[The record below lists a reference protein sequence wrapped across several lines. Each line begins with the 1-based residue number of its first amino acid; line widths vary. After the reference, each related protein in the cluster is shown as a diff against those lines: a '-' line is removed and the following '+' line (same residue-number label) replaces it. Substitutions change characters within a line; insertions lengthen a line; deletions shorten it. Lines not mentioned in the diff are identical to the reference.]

1 VIVALLRRAAGATLA
16 VALLGAVAVVPARAA
31 DKVSVSQYAVNVA
44 TLPWAV
50 ALERGMFKAHG
61 LDVDGIL
68 SSNGGGTTI
77 RNILASGLPFGEAAV
92 PAVVAA
98 IQGGSNLKIVYGAVN
113 NFGDLGWIV
122 KKDAPFKTI
131 ADLKG
136 HKIAFTEPRS
146 ATEMILRVILQRA
159 KVDAQTVPTGGIS
172 AGVVALD
179 QGAVDAAPVE
189 EPLLLPDPTKY
200 RVLFRVSD
208 FVPEVVWSVGVVDGD
223 YAKAHPDIVR
233 KLIAVRRDAV
243 AYMIAHPIEAQ
254 AIYYKAW
261 STDDARIMQIMPSL
275 IRAKYW
281 SPGTIDGSG
290 LDAMLQGMQLVGAL
304 AKPFDT
310 ATSVDSSF
318 LH

>member
-1 VIVALLRRAAGATLA
+1 MIVTPFRRALAAAGALVFTLA
-16 VALLGAVAVVPARAA
+16 AVPALAS
-31 DKVSVSQYAVNVA
+31 DKVSVTQYAVNVA

-50 ALERGMFKAHG
+50 ALEKGMFKAQG
-61 LDVDGIL
+61 LDIDGVL

-77 RNILASGLPFGEAAV
+77 RNILASSLPFGEAAV

-98 IQGGSNLKIVYGAVN
+98 IQNGSNLKIVYGAVN
-113 NFGDLGWIV
+113 NFGDLAWIV
-122 KKDAPFKTI
+122 KKDAPYKTI

-136 HKIAFTEPRS
+136 HKVAFTEPRS
-146 ATEMILRVILQRA
+146 ATEMILRVIMQRA
-159 KVDAQTVPTGGIS
+159 KLDAQTLPTGGIS

-200 RVLFRVSD
+200 RVIFRVSD
-208 FVPEVVWSVGVVDGD
+208 FVPEVTWSVGVVDGD
-223 YAKAHPDIVR
+223 FAKAHPDTVR
-233 KLIAVRRDAV
+233 KLIAVRRAAV
-243 AYMIAHPIEAQ
+243 AYMIAHPIETQ

-275 IRAKYW
+275 IRGKYW
-281 SPGTIDGSG
+281 SGGDINTAALGT
-290 LDAMLQGMQLVGAL
+290 MLHGMQLVGAL
-304 AKPFDT
+304 DKPLDT
-310 ATSVDSSF
+310 ATVVDTSY

>member
-1 VIVALLRRAAGATLA
+1 MIVARSRRALAAAGALLF
-16 VALLGAVAVVPARAA
+16 LLGAFPALAS
-31 DKVSVSQYAVNVA
+31 DKVSVTQYAVNVA

-61 LDVDGIL
+61 LDIDGVL

-77 RNILASGLPFGEAAV
+77 RNILASSLPFGEAAV

-98 IQGGSNLKIVYGAVN
+98 IQNGSNLKIVYGAVN
-113 NFGDLGWIV
+113 NFGDLAWIV
-122 KKDAPFKTI
+122 KKDAPYKTI

-136 HKIAFTEPRS
+136 KRVAFTEPRS
-146 ATEMILRVILQRA
+146 ATEMILRVIMQRA
-159 KVDAQTVPTGGIS
+159 KLDAQTLPTGGIS

-208 FVPEVVWSVGVVDGD
+208 YVPEVTWSVGVVDGD
-223 YAKAHPDIVR
+223 FAKAHPDTVK
-233 KLIAVRRDAV
+233 KLIAVRREAV
-243 AYMIAHPIEAQ
+243 AYMIAHPIDTQ

-261 STDDARIMQIMPSL
+261 ATDDARIMQIMPSL
-275 IRAKYW
+275 IRTKYW
-281 SPGTIDGSG
+281 SGGDINSAALAT
-290 LDAMLQGMQLVGAL
+290 MLHGMQLVGAL
-304 AKPFDT
+304 DKPLDT
-310 ATSVDSSF
+310 ATAVDPSY

>member
-1 VIVALLRRAAGATLA
+1 MIAALVQRAAAATATVAMLCTLA
-16 VALLGAVAVVPARAA
+16 ALPARAA
-31 DKVSVSQYAVNVA
+31 DKVSVTQYAVNVA

-50 ALERGMFKAHG
+50 ALEKGMFKANG
-61 LDVDGIL
+61 LDVDGVL

-77 RNILASGLPFGEAAV
+77 RNILASSLPFGEAAV

-113 NFGDLGWIV
+113 NFGDLAWIV
-122 KKDAPFKTI
+122 KKDSPYKTI

-136 HKIAFTEPRS
+136 HKVAFTEPRS
-146 ATEMILRVILQRA
+146 ATEMILRVIMQRA
-159 KVDAQTVPTGGIS
+159 KLDAQTLPTGGIS

-179 QGAVDAAPVE
+179 QGAVDATPVE
-189 EPLLLPDPTKY
+189 EPLLIPDPTKY

-208 FVPEVVWSVGVVDGD
+208 YVPEVVWSVGVVDGA
-223 YAKAHPDIVR
+223 YAKAHPDVVR

-261 STDDARIMQIMPSL
+261 STDDPRIMAIMPSL
-275 IRAKYW
+275 IKAKYW
-281 SPGTIDGSG
+281 SSGTINEAG
-290 LDAMLQGMQLVGAL
+290 LETMLKGMQLVGAL
-304 AKPFDT
+304 DKPLDT
-310 ATSVDSSF
+310 AGVVDSSY

>member
-1 VIVALLRRAAGATLA
+1 VIVTPFRRALAAAGALVFTLA
-16 VALLGAVAVVPARAA
+16 AVPALAS
-31 DKVSVSQYAVNVA
+31 DKVSVTQYAVNVA

-50 ALERGMFKAHG
+50 ALEKGMFKAQG
-61 LDVDGIL
+61 LDIDGVL

-77 RNILASGLPFGEAAV
+77 RNILASSLPFGEAAV

-98 IQGGSNLKIVYGAVN
+98 IQNGSNLKIVYGAVN
-113 NFGDLGWIV
+113 NFGDLAWIV
-122 KKDAPFKTI
+122 KKDAPYKTI

-136 HKIAFTEPRS
+136 HKVAFTEPRS
-146 ATEMILRVILQRA
+146 ATEMILRVIMQRA
-159 KVDAQTVPTGGIS
+159 KLDAQTLPTGGIS

-200 RVLFRVSD
+200 RVIFRVSD
-208 FVPEVVWSVGVVDGD
+208 FVPEVTWSVGVVDGD
-223 YAKAHPDIVR
+223 FAKAHPDTVR
-233 KLIAVRRDAV
+233 KLIAVRRAAV
-243 AYMIAHPIEAQ
+243 AYMIAHPIETQ

-275 IRAKYW
+275 IRGKYW
-281 SPGTIDGSG
+281 SGGDINTAALGT
-290 LDAMLQGMQLVGAL
+290 MLHGMQLVGAL
-304 AKPFDT
+304 DKPLDT
-310 ATSVDSSF
+310 ATVVDTSY

>member
-1 VIVALLRRAAGATLA
+1 VIVAALRRPLAALGVLIFSLSAT
-16 VALLGAVAVVPARAA
+16 PAFAS
-31 DKVSVSQYAVNVA
+31 DKVSVTQYAVNVA

-61 LDVDGIL
+61 LDVDGVL

-98 IQGGSNLKIVYGAVN
+98 IQNGSNLKIVYSAVN
-113 NFGDLGWIV
+113 NFGDLAWIV
-122 KKDAPFKTI
+122 KKDSPFKTI

-136 HKIAFTEPRS
+136 HKVAFTEPRS
-146 ATEMILRVILQRA
+146 ATEMILRVIMQRA
-159 KVDAQTVPTGGIS
+159 KLDATTVPTGGIS

-179 QGAVDAAPVE
+179 QGAVDATPVE

-200 RVLFRVSD
+200 RVIFRVST
-208 FVPEVVWSVGVVDGD
+208 FVPQVTWSVGVVDGD
-223 YAKAHPDIVR
+223 FAKAHPDTVK
-233 KLIAVRRDAV
+233 KLIAVRREAV
-243 AYMIAHPIEAQ
+243 AYMIAHPIDTQ

-261 STDDARIMQIMPSL
+261 ATDDARIMQIMPSL
-275 IRAKYW
+275 IRGSYW
-281 SPGTIDGSG
+281 SGGDINQAALGT
-290 LDAMLQGMQLVGAL
+290 MLHGMQLVGAL
-304 AKPFDT
+304 DKPLDPAAVDT
-310 ATSVDSSF
+310 SY

>member
-1 VIVALLRRAAGATLA
+1 VRFSRFERTLAATGALLLAFAT
-16 VALLGAVAVVPARAA
+16 VPAAAA
-31 DKVSVSQYAVNVA
+31 DKVSVTQYAVNVA

-77 RNILASGLPFGEAAV
+77 RNILASSLPFGEAAV

-98 IQGGSNLKIVYGAVN
+98 IQNGSNLKVVYGAVN
-113 NFGDLGWIV
+113 NFGDLAWIV
-122 KKDAPFKTI
+122 KKDAPYKTI
-131 ADLKG
+131 ADLRGKRVS
-136 HKIAFTEPRS
+136 FTEPRS
-146 ATEMILRVILQRA
+146 ATEMILRVIMQRA
-159 KVDAQTVPTGGIS
+159 KLDAQTMPTGGIA
-172 AGVVALD
+172 AGVIALD

-200 RVLFRVSD
+200 RIIFRVSD
-208 FVPEVVWSVGVVDGD
+208 YVPEVTWSVGVVDAD
-223 YAKAHPDIVR
+223 YAKAHPDTVR
-233 KLIAVRRDAV
+233 KLIEVRREAV

-275 IRAKYW
+275 IRGNYW
-281 SPGTIDGSG
+281 SGGDINTAALGT
-290 LDAMLQGMQLVGAL
+290 MLRGMQLVGAL
-304 AKPFDT
+304 DKPLDAASVIDT
-310 ATSVDSSF
+310 SY